1 MNPDI
6 ERLLNLRNPPQ
17 RLSAA
22 EAAGRLGL
30 TPHEIPILVSKGLL
44 KPLGHP
50 APNAPKFFL
59 TAMLDDLRR
68 DEKWHGKATDA
79 LHEYW
84 RCKNEKKQSAA
95 EPLPVSRLVGQTNAP
110 VNSGQQKR
118 GNIERPSC

>member
-30 TPHEIPILVSKGLL
+30 TPHEIPVLVARGLL

-50 APNAPKFFL
+50 APNAPKHFL

-68 DEKWHGKATDA
+68 DEKWHGKASDA
-79 LHEYW
+79 LQEYW
-84 RCKNEKKQSAA
+84 RHKNARKLDSTDKRQ
-95 EPLPVSRLVGQTNAP
+95 PSRLQTQN
-110 VNSGQQKR
+110 VDS
-118 GNIERPSC
+118 ED

>member
-30 TPHEIPILVSKGLL
+30 SPHEIPILVAKGLL

-50 APNAPKFFL
+50 APNAPQTFFNGD
-59 TAMLDDLRR
+59 T
-68 DEKWHGKATDA
+68 G
-79 LHEYW
+79 
-84 RCKNEKKQSAA
+84 
-95 EPLPVSRLVGQTNAP
+95 
-110 VNSGQQKR
+110 
-118 GNIERPSC
+118 